1 MPPSSTKNHY
11 DSPEQLG
18 NVDVSLTMNSQPQQR
33 QFGVINL
40 YKPSGVTSRDVVNI
54 VQRLVR
60 PNKIGHAGTLD
71 PMATGVLLVCVGP
84 ATRLVSILQQAPK
97 TYQAEF
103 RFGLRSDTDD
113 STGEIERVPTAEPV
127 TQQQIET
134 ILRDFCG
141 VIEQTPPAYSAVK
154 VDGRRAYALARQGED
169 VVLQARPVRI
179 DSIEVLAFQWPDLT
193 VRIRCGSGTYIR
205 SIARDLGD
213 RLGTGGLMTA
223 LERTQ
228 IGDFKAADSID
239 PDSLTAG
246 NIEEAILPAVGVVNH
261 ISQYRCS
268 AEELAT
274 VKRGGAFDLEKQ
286 RFRKTLLKADRPADE
301 EDLKKN
307 PPVALVSE
315 CGGELLALAEIRRQ
329 GRRIQPRT
337 VFMSDNGSEK

>member
-1 MPPSSTKNHY
+1 MESSNKRHLRT
-11 DSPEQLG
+11 
-18 NVDVSLTMNSQPQQR
+18 PQ
-33 QFGVINL
+33 
-40 YKPSGVTSRDVVNI
+40 SGLMVGEPT
-54 VQRLVR
+54 
-60 PNKIGHAGTLD
+60 HWLD
-71 PMATGVLLVCVGP
+71 
-84 ATRLVSILQQAPK
+84 R
-97 TYQAEF
+97 
-103 RFGLRSDTDD
+103 
-113 STGEIERVPTAEPV
+113 
-127 TQQQIET
+127 
-134 ILRDFCG
+134 
-141 VIEQTPPAYSAVK
+141 
-154 VDGRRAYALARQGED
+154 ED

-337 VFMSDNGSEK
+337 VFMSDNGPEK